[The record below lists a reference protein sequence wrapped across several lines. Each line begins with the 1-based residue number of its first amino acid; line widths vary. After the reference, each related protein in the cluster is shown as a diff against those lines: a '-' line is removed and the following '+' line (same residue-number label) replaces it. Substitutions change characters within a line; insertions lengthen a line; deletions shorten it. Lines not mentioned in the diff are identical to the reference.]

1 MQFVSDYLKAINV
14 VALAALVL
22 IAAASVL
29 RQGTIWLLIA
39 AVVIAVWGASRIF
52 GLF

>member
-1 MQFVSDYLKAINV
+1 MQFVSDYLKAIDV

-22 IAAASVL
+22 IAAASFY
-29 RQGTIWLLIA
+29 RQGSIWLLIA
-39 AVVIAVWGASRIF
+39 AVVMALWGASRIF

>member
-1 MQFVSDYLKAINV
+1 MQFVSDYLKTIDV
-14 VALAALVL
+14 VALVALVL
-22 IAAASVL
+22 IAAASFY